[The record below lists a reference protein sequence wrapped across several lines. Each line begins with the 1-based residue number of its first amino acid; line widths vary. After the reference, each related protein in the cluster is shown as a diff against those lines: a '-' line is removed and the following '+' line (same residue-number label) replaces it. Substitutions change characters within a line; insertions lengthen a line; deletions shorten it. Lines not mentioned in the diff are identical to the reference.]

1 MSLRLLL
8 PPLDDGDGGGLG
20 GLGKGDKNEHILQG
34 QKIEHILLG
43 RLIEHIL
50 LGHTVYVYDPEE

>member
-1 MSLRLLL
+1 M
-8 PPLDDGDGGGLG
+8 GGETATAVGLT
-20 GLGKGDKNEHILQG
+20 GLGKGEKNEHILLG

-50 LGHTVYVYDPEE
+50 LGHTVFGPSVKAPKLRKA